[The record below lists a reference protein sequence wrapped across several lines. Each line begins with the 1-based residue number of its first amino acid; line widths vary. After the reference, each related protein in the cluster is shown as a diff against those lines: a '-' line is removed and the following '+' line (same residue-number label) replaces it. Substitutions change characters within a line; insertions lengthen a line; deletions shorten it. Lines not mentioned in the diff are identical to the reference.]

1 MAKLRVAV
9 LLSGGGTSLENL
21 CEQIDAGAVPAEIA
35 CVIAS
40 RASAG
45 GLERARRY
53 TRERDAEALFALECR
68 RTFADSRCQ

>member
-21 CEQIDAGAVPAEIA
+21 CEQIDAGAVPAEIS

-40 RASAG
+40 RAQAG
-45 GLERARRY
+45 GLERARR
-53 TRERDAEALFALECR
+53 RGSIRG
-68 RTFADSRCQ
+68 AD